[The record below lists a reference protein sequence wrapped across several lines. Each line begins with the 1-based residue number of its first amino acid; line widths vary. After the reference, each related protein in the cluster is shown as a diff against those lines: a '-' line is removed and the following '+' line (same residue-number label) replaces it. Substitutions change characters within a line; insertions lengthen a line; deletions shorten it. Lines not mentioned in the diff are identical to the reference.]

1 MKTTELILLICGG
14 TLFICSLVFMFML
27 FKKDKPMTK
36 MIWFMALSFIMMGFS
51 VISEANI
58 AGLVEYKKEEVLAD
72 VESLTEALAQCPENE
87 ELKSQLT
94 KKVDL
99 YIEKDEKGDTPA
111 KPKEVEKI
119 GNAYLTLGNQEKVIS
134 YSEKVLAKD
143 TSNQAAKD
151 FKKVAQTQQL
161 IKEMPTSDKDKRA
174 LAQKISI
181 NIKELENSPTVQKVE
196 LFKLRRMYKQAVF
209 EMKQSESQ

>member
-1 MKTTELILLICGG
+1 
-14 TLFICSLVFMFML
+14 
-27 FKKDKPMTK
+27 
-36 MIWFMALSFIMMGFS
+36 
-51 VISEANI
+51 
-58 AGLVEYKKEEVLAD
+58 VEYKKEEVLAD

-161 IKEMPTSDKDKRA
+161 IKEMPTSDKDKRE